1 MAQNE
6 VAAKEQQL
14 KAIIREVLRK
24 NGTDLTS
31 LMEVAPPLS
40 IGEKLVAAGIVSG
53 VALRNIQHRPSPEFA
68 SQLFF
73 STKTVLEVDN
83 SKFYE
88 YLSILFSYEPCVKL
102 ASKMC
107 EEMQES
113 KPALLC
119 NL

>member
-6 VAAKEQQL
+6 AAAKEQQL
-14 KAIIREVLRK
+14 KAIIKEVLRK
-24 NGTDLTS
+24 NGPDLTG

-40 IGEKLVAAGIVSG
+40 IGKKLVAAGIVTED
-53 VALRNIQHRPSPEFA
+53 AFRDMQHRSSPEFA

-73 STKTVLEVDN
+73 STKTALEVDI

-88 YLSILFSYEPCVKL
+88 FLSILFTYTTCVKL

-107 EEMQES
+107 EELKES
-113 KPALLC
+113 KRALLC